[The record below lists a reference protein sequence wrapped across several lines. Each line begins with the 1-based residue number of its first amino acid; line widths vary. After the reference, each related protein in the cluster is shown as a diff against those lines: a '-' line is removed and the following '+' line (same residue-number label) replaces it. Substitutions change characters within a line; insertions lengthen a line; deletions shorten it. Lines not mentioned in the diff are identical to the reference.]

1 MPGKIGLRRERL
13 AVTEEILLGHTIGN
27 QFELVQRL
35 QERGFQVTQS
45 SVSRDLRDMGAI
57 RVEGRYLPASA
68 LSGPDPHSPELQ
80 RVANFILD
88 MEPAGPNLLAIK
100 TPPGLASCVALA
112 IDRAGWAEVA
122 GTVAGDDTFFLATP
136 GHRQQKL
143 VEAKLT
149 VIMKEA
155 SGG

>member
-1 MPGKIGLRRERL
+1 
-13 AVTEEILLGHTIGN
+13 
-27 QFELVQRL
+27 
-35 QERGFQVTQS
+35 
-45 SVSRDLRDMGAI
+45 MGAV

-68 LSGPDPHSPELQ
+68 LPGHEPHSPELR

-88 MEPAGPNLLAIK
+88 MKPAGPNLLAVK
-100 TPPGLASCVALA
+100 TPPGLASSVALA

-143 VEAKLT
+143 VEARLT
-149 VIMKEA
+149 MIMKEA
-155 SGG
+155 SSG